1 MVGTEQGQ
9 VLLCNRK
16 AKTQQDKITNSF
28 SGALGPIY
36 ALQVCTRILSVHV
49 RMYMFHY

>member
-36 ALQVCTRILSVHV
+36 ALQVRVCILTVCTYV
-49 RMYMFHY
+49 FHF